1 MQALNRINKNVL
13 IGAIIAAGGL
23 CVSFA
28 SAQFQVEH
36 SVRAE
41 ATPETAPKTAHEERV
56 IMIQIADGEH
66 SYEIKLVNGEVR
78 VAKIDDKKVGEDR
91 YKIYG
96 TAFMFLG
103 EDGEELH
110 EITLPAASDGD
121 SVHTSYAW
129 SPEPGEH
136 HRQAEKKE
144 IRVIANDG
152 QIHDAVTAY
161 SLAPRQVAVDQTV
174 VLRAEPKVMLGINL
188 GEPSKVLRKH
198 LKLKDG
204 VHAILVEDVIDG
216 LPADKAG
223 LEDFDVII
231 SIDGSDQADGKLLG
245 EVLSE
250 KEPGDQMKIIVLR
263 SGEKVKL
270 KIKLE
275 AYDAKALGAQRVL
288 VERSSSPMPSQGT
301 FTLKVDSS
309 AKNDSNIEFLIEQ
322 FKDGEFGNL
331 QGADLEKLKDE
342 LHRAFSESNEQ
353 REKAYV
359 IRAKAMDAMKD
370 VERQIVEFRDG
381 KLIVR
386 ANADLEH
393 LKGRVHVA
401 GEKLHH
407 EAIAPHTQEL
417 DHRLAELEER
427 LDDQMARMSDQ
438 MDRLAD
444 MFERLMDRLE
454 DDD

>member
-1 MQALNRINKNVL
+1 MTGLHTLKTKPLLGMILAL
-13 IGAIIAAGGL
+13 AGL
-23 CVSFA
+23 NASIA

-36 SVRAE
+36 TAVVE
-41 ATPETAPKTAHEERV
+41 VETSSDLVDHEESVV
-56 IMIQIADGEH
+56 IIEISDGEQVVH
-66 SYEIKLVNGEVR
+66 VRLVNSEVSVVKVDDEVLDEDHYFVRGDELLIKDDDGEVIREIKLP
-78 VAKIDDKKVGEDR
+78 KIQSDDDKVLHATHAWRAEPGDDSER
-91 YKIYG
+91 VVERAYG
-96 TAFMFLG
+96 FVTK
-103 EDGEELH
+103 
-110 EITLPAASDGD
+110 D
-121 SVHTSYAW
+121 SVDDD
-129 SPEPGEH
+129 GFF
-136 HRQAEKKE
+136 RQLQ
-144 IRVIANDG
+144 G
-152 QIHDAVTAY
+152 QTY
-161 SLAPRQVAVDQTV
+161 
-174 VLRAEPKVMLGINL
+174 EPKVMLGINL

-231 SIDGSDQADGKLLG
+231 SIDGSDDADGKLLG

-250 KEPGDQMKIIVLR
+250 KEPGDQMKIVVLR
-263 SGEKVKL
+263 SGEKVRL

-275 AYDAKALGAQRVL
+275 AYDAEALGAQQVL
-288 VERSSSPMPSQGT
+288 VERSSSPMPSQGA

-381 KLIVR
+381 KLIIR
-386 ANADLEH
+386 ANADLDRRVEH
-393 LKGRVHVA
+393 LKGRVHEA

-417 DHRLAELEER
+417 DHRLAELEDR
-427 LDDQMARMSDQ
+427 LDEQMARMSDQ

-454 DDD
+454 DDED